1 MNHLPEFLTLAGLH
15 LLALMSPGPDFVM
28 ISRSSLLYSRRTG
41 VWSAVG
47 LAFGI
52 FLHVA
57 YSLAGIA
64 LIISQSIVLFSVL
77 KTAAA
82 LYLMY
87 IGVKA
92 LRARSAR
99 VGEVS
104 ASGEQK
110 VMSVRQ
116 AIRIGF
122 FTNALNP
129 KVTLFF
135 FSVFTQVIHPATPLG
150 VRLFYG
156 LEMSFATFAWFALV
170 AIALSGKRL
179 RTKVMSV
186 QHYVERCMGAT
197 LILLG
202 IKVLLSERK

>member
-1 MNHLPEFLTLAGLH
+1 MSYVPEFLTLAGLH

-28 ISRSSLLYSRRTG
+28 ISRSSLLYSCRTG

-47 LAFGI
+47 LALGI

-64 LIISQSIVLFSVL
+64 FIISQSIVLFSLL

-87 IGVKA
+87 IGIKA
-92 LRARSAR
+92 LRAKPTKA
-99 VGEVS
+99 GELG

-110 VMSVRQ
+110 TMTAWQ
-116 AIRIGF
+116 AIRTGF

-129 KVTLFF
+129 KATLFF
-135 FSVFTQVIHPATPLG
+135 LAFSPKLFTPQRPWACGSST
-150 VRLFYG
+150 
-156 LEMSFATFAWFALV
+156 A
-170 AIALSGKRL
+170 
-179 RTKVMSV
+179 
-186 QHYVERCMGAT
+186 
-197 LILLG
+197 
-202 IKVLLSERK
+202 

>member
-1 MNHLPEFLTLAGLH
+1 MNYLPEFLTLAGLH

-47 LAFGI
+47 LALGI

-57 YSLAGIA
+57 YSLGGIA
-64 LIISQSIVLFSVL
+64 FIISQSIVLFSVL

-87 IGVKA
+87 IGIKA
-92 LRARSAR
+92 LRAKPTK
-99 VGEVS
+99 VGELG

-110 VMSVRQ
+110 TMTAWQ
-116 AIRIGF
+116 AIRTGF

-129 KVTLFF
+129 KATLFF

-150 VRLFYG
+150 VRFLYG
-156 LEMSFATFAWFALV
+156 LEMSLATFAWFALV
-170 AIALSGKRL
+170 AVALSGKRL
-179 RTKVMSV
+179 RTKVMSI
-186 QHYVERCMGAT
+186 QHYVERFMGAA
-197 LILLG
+197 LMLLG
-202 IKVLLSERK
+202 IKVLLSSRK